1 MIREYRLKKN
11 LTQEQLAE
19 KLDIS
24 SRHLQRLEYEED
36 RTTVKTLK
44 KIINVL
50 DIPNDEFLKYIG
62 KNLLKILKKIFS
74 FFELN
79 IQIFLFVFLMK
90 NIFHLHMISSYILLY
105 QMLHFRLYIFHLHL
119 LIAPLL

>member
-1 MIREYRLKKN
+1 MIREYRLKNN

-36 RTTVKTLK
+36 KTTVKTLK

-50 DIPNDEFLKYIG
+50 NIPNDEILKYIG
-62 KNLLKILKKIFS
+62 KK
-74 FFELN
+74 
-79 IQIFLFVFLMK
+79 
-90 NIFHLHMISSYILLY
+90 SS
-105 QMLHFRLYIFHLHL
+105 
-119 LIAPLL
+119 

>member
-36 RTTVKTLK
+36 KTTVKTLK
-44 KIINVL
+44 KIIEVL
-50 DIPNDEFLKYIG
+50 DIPNDEILRYIG
-62 KNLLKILKKIFS
+62 KK
-74 FFELN
+74 
-79 IQIFLFVFLMK
+79 
-90 NIFHLHMISSYILLY
+90 SS
-105 QMLHFRLYIFHLHL
+105 
-119 LIAPLL
+119 

>member
-50 DIPNDEFLKYIG
+50 DIPNDEILKYIG
-62 KNLLKILKKIFS
+62 KK
-74 FFELN
+74 
-79 IQIFLFVFLMK
+79 
-90 NIFHLHMISSYILLY
+90 SS
-105 QMLHFRLYIFHLHL
+105 
-119 LIAPLL
+119 

>member
-36 RTTVKTLK
+36 RTTVKT
-44 KIINVL
+44 
-50 DIPNDEFLKYIG
+50 
-62 KNLLKILKKIFS
+62 
-74 FFELN
+74 
-79 IQIFLFVFLMK
+79 
-90 NIFHLHMISSYILLY
+90 
-105 QMLHFRLYIFHLHL
+105 
-119 LIAPLL
+119 

>member
-44 KIINVL
+44 KIIEVL
-50 DIPNDEFLKYIG
+50 DIPNDEILKYIG
-62 KNLLKILKKIFS
+62 K
-74 FFELN
+74 
-79 IQIFLFVFLMK
+79 
-90 NIFHLHMISSYILLY
+90 
-105 QMLHFRLYIFHLHL
+105 
-119 LIAPLL
+119 

>member
-36 RTTVKTLK
+36 KTTVKTLK
-44 KIINVL
+44 KIVKVL
-50 DIPNDEFLKYIG
+50 DIPNDEILKYVG
-62 KNLLKILKKIFS
+62 KK
-74 FFELN
+74 
-79 IQIFLFVFLMK
+79 
-90 NIFHLHMISSYILLY
+90 SS
-105 QMLHFRLYIFHLHL
+105 
-119 LIAPLL
+119 

>member
-44 KIINVL
+44 KIIKVL
-50 DIPNDEFLKYIG
+50 DIPNDEILKYIG
-62 KNLLKILKKIFS
+62 KK
-74 FFELN
+74 
-79 IQIFLFVFLMK
+79 
-90 NIFHLHMISSYILLY
+90 SS
-105 QMLHFRLYIFHLHL
+105 
-119 LIAPLL
+119 

>member
-36 RTTVKTLK
+36 KTTVKTLK
-44 KIINVL
+44 KIIEVL
-50 DIPNDEFLKYIG
+50 DIPNEEILKYIG
-62 KNLLKILKKIFS
+62 KK
-74 FFELN
+74 
-79 IQIFLFVFLMK
+79 
-90 NIFHLHMISSYILLY
+90 SS
-105 QMLHFRLYIFHLHL
+105 
-119 LIAPLL
+119 

>member
-19 KLDIS
+19 QLDIS

-44 KIINVL
+44 KIVKVL
-50 DIPNDEFLKYIG
+50 DIPNDEILKYI
-62 KNLLKILKKIFS
+62 KK
-74 FFELN
+74 
-79 IQIFLFVFLMK
+79 K
-90 NIFHLHMISSYILLY
+90 SS
-105 QMLHFRLYIFHLHL
+105 
-119 LIAPLL
+119 